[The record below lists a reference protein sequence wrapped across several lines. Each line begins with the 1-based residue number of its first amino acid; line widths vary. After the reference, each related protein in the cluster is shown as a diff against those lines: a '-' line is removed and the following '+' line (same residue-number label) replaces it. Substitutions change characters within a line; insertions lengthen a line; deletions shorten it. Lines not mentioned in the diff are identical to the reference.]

1 MFHLEVRFRH
11 AEQLL
16 GSEAETSGKKKEIYT
31 SRRSPA
37 ILFALAESRGPPG
50 GAGANFAPFLRCD
63 TLAMQFNRE

>member
-16 GSEAETSGKKKEIYT
+16 GSK
-31 SRRSPA
+31 
-37 ILFALAESRGPPG
+37 AESARKEERDIHSASVACNPFRARPLIQGWRP
-50 GAGANFAPFLRCD
+50 ANFAPFARCD